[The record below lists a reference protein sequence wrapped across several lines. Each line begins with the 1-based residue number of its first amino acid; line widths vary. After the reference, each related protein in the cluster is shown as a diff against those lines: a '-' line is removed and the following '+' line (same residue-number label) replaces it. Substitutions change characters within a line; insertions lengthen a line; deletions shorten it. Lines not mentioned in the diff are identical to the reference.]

1 MASSSEQLPSRSSTN
16 STHNGVEKS
25 GSELLESSNN
35 EKAGSEQLPDS

>member
-1 MASSSEQLPSRSSTN
+1 MASSSENLPVITSTN

-35 EKAGSEQLPDS
+35 EKSGSEQLPDS